1 MMCPVGHLIGTT
13 ARRLL
18 GAVALLALLAG
29 CGGAPAA
36 ETATAYLLQQPG
48 FSVGFPEEPT
58 AASQDIPDIPG
69 LVALTW
75 SVDSG
80 DNARSLALVDY
91 PADVQLGDPATV
103 LAGAR
108 DGAVANIPGGTL
120 TESSETTVDG
130 RPAIDLVATVDGGTY
145 RSRIVLDGRR
155 LYQLITAGSDDRQA
169 EHDAFA
175 ASLRL
180 Q

>member
-1 MMCPVGHLIGTT
+1 MISTT
-13 ARRLL
+13 TRRLL

-29 CGGAPAA
+29 CGGAPAG
-36 ETATAYLLQQPG
+36 ETATSYLLQQPG
-48 FSVGFPEEPT
+48 FSAGFPEEPT
-58 AASQDIPDIPG
+58 EASQEIPDIPG
-69 LVALTW
+69 LTAVTW
-75 SVDSG
+75 TVESG
-80 DNARSLALVDY
+80 TFAQSLALVDY
-91 PADVQLGDPATV
+91 PAEVQLADGATV

-108 DGAVANIPGGTL
+108 DGAVANIPGGAL

-145 RSRIVLDGRR
+145 RSRIVLDDRR

-169 EHDAFA
+169 EHEAFA
-175 ASLRL
+175 DSLVL